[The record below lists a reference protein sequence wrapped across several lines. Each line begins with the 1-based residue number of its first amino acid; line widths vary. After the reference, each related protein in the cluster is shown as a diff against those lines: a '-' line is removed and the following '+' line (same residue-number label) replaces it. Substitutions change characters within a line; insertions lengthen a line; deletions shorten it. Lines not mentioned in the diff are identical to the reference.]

1 MIFMANPQRKIYV
14 AGHLGMV
21 GSALMRALAERGC
34 ENIVT
39 RTRGELDLTDQT
51 AVRLFFANERPEE
64 VYVAAAKVGG
74 IHANSTYPAEFI
86 YDNTMIAAN
95 VVDSA
100 FRSGVKRL
108 LFMGSI
114 CSYPKF
120 APQPVAEESILTG
133 SLEPTNEPYAVAKIA
148 GIKLCESYNRQ
159 YGASHGIDYRSIM
172 PTNAYGP
179 GDNYHLENSH
189 VIPSLIRRFHDSRV
203 AQAPSVTIWGTGE
216 VRREFLFVDDLADAA
231 LFVMNLPHATY
242 SHHIKPM
249 LSQINVGFGEDI
261 RILDLARLV
270 AQVVKYEGRIE
281 CDKNKPDGAPRKLTD
296 CSKLQSLGWVAR
308 TTLEAGLRKT
318 YDSFLRE
325 HR

>member
-1 MIFMANPQRKIYV
+1 MISISNPQRKIFI

-21 GSALMRALAERGC
+21 GSALMRALVNRGC
-34 ENIVT
+34 ENIIA
-39 RTRGELDLTDQT
+39 RTKCELDLTDQA
-51 AVRLFFANERPEE
+51 AVRQFFAEERPEE

-74 IHANSTYPAEFI
+74 IHANSTFPAEFI
-86 YDNTMIAAN
+86 YDNMMIAAN

-120 APQPVAEESILTG
+120 APQPLAEESILTG

-179 GDNYHLENSH
+179 GDNYHLENAH
-189 VIPSLIRRFHDSRV
+189 VIPSLIRRFHDARV
-203 AQAPSVTIWGTGE
+203 TKAPSVTIWGTGE
-216 VRREFLFVDDLADAA
+216 VRREFLFVEDLADAA

-242 SHHIKPM
+242 SQHIKPM

-261 RILDLARLV
+261 KIIDLAHLV
-270 AQVVKYEGRIE
+270 AKVVHYDGIIE
-281 CDKNKPDGAPRKLTD
+281 CDKDKPDGAPRKLTD
-296 CSKLQSLGWVAR
+296 CRKLQSLGWVAR
-308 TTLEAGLRKT
+308 TKLEVGLRKT

-325 HR
+325 NH